1 VKILLDTIR
10 RAFHEPGPLQRRVEG
25 CVYLLIALSITILA
39 IDIVRGSDDP
49 LVKALRPVDT
59 GLLWIFGV
67 EVMLRI
73 LSYRPPALDF
83 YAPRAIRHMS
93 FHVGGRLRFCLRP
106 LVLIDLI
113 TVLAVVPALR
123 GLRAVRLLR
132 LLRAVRF
139 FRYSNP
145 FSRLAR
151 ALVDNRLLY
160 ALGFSL
166 LGAATL
172 IGGITVFLIE
182 REANPQINHLADG
195 IWWALVTLTTVGFGD
210 IAPVSGLGRLVGG
223 LLMVSGMITLGL
235 FAGIVAQT
243 LPTAIFGIRE
253 EQVRMSGYL
262 NHLIICGYEPGSRG
276 FLTAI
281 LKEVD
286 SASTTLVLFGPGDRP
301 NDAPSDFVWVTGDP
315 TKESELDKLRLGHAA
330 GVILIAP
337 RSLSPQQA
345 DATTILTAFTIRS
358 HIDKQKQIDR
368 AHPLFMVA
376 EVLDAQNV
384 AHLRTAGANEVIETT
399 RIGYDLLAHAV
410 AMPGTAKLMG
420 EFASNGNHSLYISP
434 RPSSIKGALRFDTL
448 SAQLKAETGAL
459 LIGLHN
465 PSSDKDTVNPPPEF
479 KVGEDLHLVYL
490 AAAPIAAS
498 D

>member
-1 VKILLDTIR
+1 MKTVFDTIH
-10 RAFHEPGPLQRRVEG
+10 RAFHKPGILQRRVEISI
-25 CVYLLIALSITILA
+25 YILIALSIGILC
-39 IDIVRGSDDP
+39 IDIIRGSDDP
-49 LVKALRPVDT
+49 LVQALEPLDT
-59 GLLWIFGV
+59 GLLWIFV
-67 EVMLRI
+67 FEVSLRI

-83 YAPRAIRHMS
+83 YAPRAIRHLR
-93 FHVGGRLRFCLRP
+93 FHVGGRLKFCLRP

-123 GLRAVRLLR
+123 GLRAIRLLR
-132 LLRAVRF
+132 LLRATRF

-145 FSRLAR
+145 FSGLAR
-151 ALVDNRLLY
+151 ALADNRLLY

-166 LGAATL
+166 LGAGTV
-172 IGGITVFLIE
+172 IGGITIFLIE
-182 REANPQINHLADG
+182 RETNPQINHVSDG
-195 IWWALVTLTTVGFGD
+195 VWWALVTLTTVGFGD
-210 IAPVSGLGRLVGG
+210 IAPVSGLGRFVGG

-262 NHLIICGYEPGSRG
+262 NHLIICGYEPGSHG
-276 FLTAI
+276 FLRAI

-286 SASTTLVLFGPGDRP
+286 SSNTTLVLFGPGDRP
-301 NDAPSDFVWVTGDP
+301 NDAPAEFVWIAGDP
-315 TKESELDKLRLGHAA
+315 TKESELDKLRLKYAA

-368 AHPLFMVA
+368 ARPLFMVA
-376 EVLDAQNV
+376 EVLDAENV

-420 EFASNGNHSLYISP
+420 EFASNDKHSLYIGA
-434 RPSSIKGALRFDTL
+434 RPPHLKGTMRFDDL
-448 SAQLKAETGAL
+448 SRELKASTGVL
-459 LIGLHN
+459 LIGLHDHESEEDTIN
-465 PSSDKDTVNPPPEF
+465 PLPEHS
-479 KVGEDLHLVYL
+479 VSEEMHLVYL
-490 AAAPIAAS
+490 ASKPMTS
-498 D
+498 PN